1 MSDMIPCSEAASVLV
16 TLRGRFVAAVVVV
29 HRLLDL
35 EARGCHFELV
45 DGGQKFRVGPV
56 HRLTADDVTFL
67 RAHRDEARAVIAYQ
81 ADASHLLYEADIG
94 F

>member
-1 MSDMIPCSEAASVLV
+1 MIPCSEAASVLV
-16 TLRGRFVAAVVVV
+16 TFRGGFVAAVVVV

-35 EARGCHFELV
+35 EALGCRFELV
-45 DGGQKFRVGPV
+45 DGGHKFRVVPFD
-56 HRLTADDVTFL
+56 RLTADDVTFL